1 MERFTV
7 KQFVTLS
14 VFIVNLHRKYLPN
27 VAQSKELASALQRI
41 TIATCNMLKDL
52 TPTTQESMYLK
63 EHTLKC
69 IDAINENKGIIQ
81 ADTIV
86 LDLSTAQ
93 LVEVIHCIEYAT
105 DEGESSWQP
114 NDPEILYV
122 VRSSMWFLESIKQKV
137 LEEMCTEIDL

>member
-1 MERFTV
+1 MEKFTV
-7 KQFVTLS
+7 KKFVTLS
-14 VFIVNLHRKYLPN
+14 IFIVNLHRKYLPN
-27 VAQSKELASALQRI
+27 VAQSKELASAVQRI
-41 TIATCNMLKDL
+41 IIGTCNMLNDL
-52 TPTTQESMYLK
+52 TPTTQEYKYLE

-69 IDAINENKGIIQ
+69 INAINENKCIIQ

-93 LVEVIHCIEYAT
+93 LVEVFNCIEYAT
-105 DEGESSWQP
+105 DKEESWLYP
-114 NDPEILYV
+114 NDPERLYV